1 MMFHDLSAPDFW
13 WQRTA
18 TLSANLLSP
27 LGAAYGWLTTL
38 RMTQAPKGKAD
49 VPVLCVGNLVV
60 GGAGKTPTVL
70 ALIDE
75 LRRLGHNPGVLLRG
89 YGGSE
94 KGPLS
99 VTDSH
104 GAEQVGDEALLY
116 AKIAPTVISAN
127 RVAGAKLLA
136 TTGIDV
142 ILMDDGFQ
150 NPSLHRDLS
159 LVVLDTQTGWGN
171 GLCCPAGPL
180 RAPVDSQLIHA
191 SALIALGDGPH
202 LTDVENAARKHDI
215 PLYRGVIAAE
225 PISPDFAG
233 RRFVAYSGIGR
244 PEKFFTSLETAKLDI
259 AETIS
264 FPDHHVFTEQ
274 DAEKILSRCRSHEA
288 VPITTEKDYVR
299 LLSAPAHTFA
309 AELRQVS
316 QTLKIH
322 IEWQNPKRMA
332 EVLRGAMNGSGAQPV
347 QP

>member
-1 MMFHDLSAPDFW
+1 MLQDLSAPDFW

-18 TLSANLLSP
+18 TLSAKLLSP

-38 RMTQAPKGKAD
+38 RMTQSPKGRAD
-49 VPVLCVGNLVV
+49 VPVLCIGNLVL

-75 LRRLGHNPGVLLRG
+75 LEKLGYKPGVLLRG

-94 KGPLS
+94 KGPLR

-104 GAEQVGDEALLY
+104 MAEQVGDEALLY
-116 AKIAPTVISAN
+116 RRVVPTVISAD
-127 RVAGAKLLA
+127 RVAGAGLLA

-159 LVVLDTQTGWGN
+159 LVVVDTQTGWGN

-180 RAPVDSQLIHA
+180 RASVDSQLIHA
-191 SALIALGDGPH
+191 SAIIALGSGPH
-202 LTDVENAARKHDI
+202 LIEAENAASKHGI
-215 PLYRGVIAAE
+215 ALYRGSIV
-225 PISPDFAG
+225 PQPVSPDLAG

-244 PEKFFTSLETAKLDI
+244 PEKFFNSLEAANLDI
-259 AETIS
+259 VETLS
-264 FPDHHVFTEQ
+264 FADHHLFTEQ

-299 LLSAPAHTFA
+299 LLSATPHTFA

-316 QTLKIH
+316 LTLKIH
-322 IEWQNPKRMA
+322 IEWQNPDRMA
-332 EVLRGAMNGSGAQPV
+332 EVLRGVMTGSGEQPV